1 MKQPKTIMV
10 FKCLTMLLLG
20 ISFYSIYL
28 NLLDIIYLTD
38 KELIDEARSDITKT
52 AIGCFVYIL
61 YFKVTMLEHKL
72 NE

>member
-1 MKQPKTIMV
+1 MKQSKTIMV
-10 FKCLTMLLLG
+10 FKCLTVLFLG

-38 KELIDEARSDITKT
+38 KELVDEARSDITKT
-52 AIGCFVYIL
+52 AIVCFAYTL
-61 YFKVTMLEHKL
+61 WFRVTMLEHKL